1 MIKLLLEQ
9 IVSFVSLIA
18 NLLALVELVI
28 TKADHH
34 GKMRLASQ
42 SINGISRILQKLLN
56 ILTVQLF

>member
-28 TKADHH
+28 AKADDH

-42 SINGISRILQKLLN
+42 LINGISRILQKLLN
-56 ILTVQLF
+56 ILMVQLF